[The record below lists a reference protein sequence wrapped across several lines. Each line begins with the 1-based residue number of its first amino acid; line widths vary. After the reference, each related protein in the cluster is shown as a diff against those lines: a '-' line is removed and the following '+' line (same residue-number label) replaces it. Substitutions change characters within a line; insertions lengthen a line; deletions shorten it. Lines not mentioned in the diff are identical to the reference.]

1 MKEHVV
7 KVIKV
12 EKVTHD
18 VRRFTVSK
26 PDGYSFIPGQATE
39 ASINKKFLWLSISK

>member
-1 MKEHVV
+1 MEEHIV
-7 KVIKV
+7 KVLKA
-12 EKVTHD
+12 EDVTHD

-39 ASINKKFLWLSISK
+39 ASINKKFLER